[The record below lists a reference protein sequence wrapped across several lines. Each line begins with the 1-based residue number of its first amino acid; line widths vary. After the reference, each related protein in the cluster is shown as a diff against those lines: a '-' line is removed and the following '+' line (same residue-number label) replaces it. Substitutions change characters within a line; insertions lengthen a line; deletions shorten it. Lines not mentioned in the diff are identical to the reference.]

1 MSTYPVNAYYHIIQW
16 PTLLATIF
24 YRLTF
29 STTTFPYWCIHPHG
43 SRSHGKCWIWES
55 LLHPRTDRT
64 ASVSLLP
71 CTLPR
76 KSENQ
81 KYYSQFGK
89 ETSKFPATQNF
100 MKGNLQTWDLDI
112 IRQLGMEWWNLLTK
126 FVKRAFINPCFF
138 HTRYFKKNPARMCSL
153 NYNEKNQETAIL
165 K

>member
-1 MSTYPVNAYYHIIQW
+1 MSTYPVNAYHHIIQW

-24 YRLTF
+24 YSLTF

-43 SRSHGKCWIWES
+43 SWSHGKCWIWES
-55 LLHPRTDRT
+55 VLHPWTDHT

-76 KSENQ
+76 KSENYLL

-100 MKGNLQTWDLDI
+100 MKGKLQTWDLDI
-112 IRQLGMEWWNLLTK
+112 ILGNKVWYMMESLDWICQKSLYQPLL
-126 FVKRAFINPCFF
+126 FS
-138 HTRYFKKNPARMCSL
+138 HL
-153 NYNEKNQETAIL
+153 L
-165 K
+165 L